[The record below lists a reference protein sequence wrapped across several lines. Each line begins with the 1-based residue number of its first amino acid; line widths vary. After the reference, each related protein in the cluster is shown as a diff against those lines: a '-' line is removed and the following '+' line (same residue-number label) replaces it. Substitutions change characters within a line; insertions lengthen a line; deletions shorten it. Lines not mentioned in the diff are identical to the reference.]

1 MRRAVKVVHEL
12 ERFNG
17 KTSNWTLEQLLIAG
31 GENLEDE
38 ESKGSGRGVS
48 VGVHH
53 LKGLFATK
61 KMAFWTVLNQL
72 YVLYLLWLFSG
83 IMTLLQWWWGSGC
96 HWITCSY
103 HR

>member
-1 MRRAVKVVHEL
+1 MHEL

-17 KTSNWTLEQLLIAG
+17 KTSNLTLEQLLITG

-38 ESKGSGRGVS
+38 DSKGSGRGVL

-61 KMAFWTVLNQL
+61 KMAFWTVLICLINCRIARHL
-72 YVLYLLWLFSG
+72 TFR
-83 IMTLLQWWWGSGC
+83 
-96 HWITCSY
+96 ITT
-103 HR
+103 